1 MNKICKLRSFLY
13 NIIQFGW
20 IEFFI
25 IAHNKIIFTIV
36 QGLKKQI
43 LM

>member
-13 NIIQFGW
+13 NNIQFGW

-25 IAHNKIIFTIV
+25 IAHNKIISTVV
-36 QGLKKQI
+36 QDLKNRF
-43 LM
+43 